1 VVAHLHYVLFGGSI
15 LGLFAGAYYWFP
27 KMTGRMLNERIGKIQ
42 FWIMLISFNITFFPM
57 HIVGTEGMPRRIYTY
72 EAGMGWDLWNFIET
86 VGTFFLAF
94 SILVFIYNV
103 LSSLRNGE
111 VASNDPW
118 DAATLEWTIP
128 SPPPS
133 YNFLHIPVVNSRRPL
148 WDAKYPHAAGD
159 DHHGESS
166 APSQVRY
173 EYTNEETAGS
183 KEIHMP
189 SMTFSPMILSGGLTI
204 AALGFVYI
212 NKDILGL
219 PTRVAALGFILI
231 GIVMVAIAI
240 RGWIVDSRKDSP
252 YLGQH
257 H

>member
-1 VVAHLHYVLFGGSI
+1 
-15 LGLFAGAYYWFP
+15 
-27 KMTGRMLNERIGKIQ
+27 M
-42 FWIMLISFNITFFPM
+42 
-57 HIVGTEGMPRRIYTY
+57 
-72 EAGMGWDLWNFIET
+72 
-86 VGTFFLAF
+86 
-94 SILVFIYNV
+94 
-103 LSSLRNGE
+103 SLRNGV

-159 DHHGESS
+159 DHHGPSS

-173 EYTNEETAGS
+173 EYTDEETAGS

-189 SMTFSPMILSGGLTI
+189 SMTFSPMIFSGGLTI
-204 AALGFVYI
+204 ASLGFIYI

-231 GIVMVAIAI
+231 GIVMVSIAI